1 MEENKNLKS
10 EVKLLQGKIKYMDSE
25 KRRNNLLIF
34 GAKEK
39 QHENLINEVKTIVET
54 HTEAKIE
61 HYEIN
66 KAYRLGVKGEKTRP
80 ILVSFTTKWKRD
92 EVMRKKN
99 KLTTDIYFKDDLSK
113 ETLEKRRELLPKLK
127 EERDK
132 GKLAYIR
139 GDKLIVREPKEDT
152 RDKRKRSS
160 LESPNT
166 SPSQEPTPAP
176 KKINKTNM
184 FDYMARGRSASLSE
198 KSKN

>member
-1 MEENKNLKS
+1 
-10 EVKLLQGKIKYMDSE
+10 
-25 KRRNNLLIF
+25 
-34 GAKEK
+34 
-39 QHENLINEVKTIVET
+39 
-54 HTEAKIE
+54 
-61 HYEIN
+61 
-66 KAYRLGVKGEKTRP
+66 
-80 ILVSFTTKWKRD
+80 
-92 EVMRKKN
+92 MRKKN